1 MLKEMQYVIESSLF
15 QQVLIEANIGNMA
28 MHSFFKIMLYSEN
41 YNFNILKF
49 SQNRTFYSVI
59 WFYQLS

>member
-28 MHSFFKIMLYSEN
+28 MHSFFTIMLFQKITIVSFCGWTN
-41 YNFNILKF
+41 QTSISN
-49 SQNRTFYSVI
+49 
-59 WFYQLS
+59 